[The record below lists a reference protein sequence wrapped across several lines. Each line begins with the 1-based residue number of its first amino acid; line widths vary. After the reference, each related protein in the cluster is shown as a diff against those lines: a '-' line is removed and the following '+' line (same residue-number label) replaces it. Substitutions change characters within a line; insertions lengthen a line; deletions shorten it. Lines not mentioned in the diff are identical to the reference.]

1 MEAYCS
7 MMRNDQSELLQ
18 SSNPLIT
25 SIVVNSFL
33 LGMPLT
39 DDKEVLDEYADFHA
53 ELAVS
58 NQEIEEE
65 LENVQDD
72 QRSIKDFVVDFIAN
86 RFFPSMNGYIKSF
99 LINQLQLPL
108 MWEKL
113 KGKFQIFAMTVSIAM
128 RMIIGIVSGIAKAVL
143 KGLVHVAKLLLK
155 HPYGWA
161 VLALSGI
168 GFAIY
173 NFFVRKEV
181 PEHLKKRNSLL
192 DFDINHT
199 MALMYPEYF
208 GANEMPVEVTE
219 EEKAALIELR
229 ASDKDIFTP
238 ETEIL
243 HTMKTEGWDKIFSD
257 GREYSK
263 FGIAS
268 NAQRSKEFVR
278 SLNWKQA
285 YDIYKREYWDAA
297 KVESIPEEMQ
307 RVYFNTAVNM
317 GVQAAKEL
325 YRESDGTLQSFV
337 NARNARYRRIAAKDP
352 FKRRYLQGW
361 LNRSRQEYLDSI
373 NAIKNVDQF
382 RKAQSKEN
390 AELIRVHKVLGAV

>member
-1 MEAYCS
+1 MH
-7 MMRNDQSELLQ
+7 NDQSELLH

-53 ELAVS
+53 ELAVA

-65 LENVQDD
+65 FENEQDD
-72 QRSIKDFVVDFIAN
+72 KRSITSFVVDFITN
-86 RFFPSMNGYIKSF
+86 RFFPSLNGFIKSF
-99 LINQLQLPL
+99 LVNQLQLPL

-113 KGKFQIFAMTVSIAM
+113 KDKFQIFSLTVSIAM
-128 RMIIGIVSGIAKAVL
+128 RMIIGIVAGIAKAVL

-168 GFAIY
+168 GLAIY
-173 NFFVRKEV
+173 SFFVRKKI

-208 GANEMPVEVTE
+208 GDGIPLDVTE
-219 EEKAALIELR
+219 EEKTALVQLR
-229 ASDKDIFTP
+229 ASDTDIFTP

-268 NAQRSKEFVR
+268 NARRSKEFVR

-297 KVESIPEEMQ
+297 QVESVPEELQ

-325 YRESDGTLQSFV
+325 YRQSDGTLQGFV
-337 NARNARYRRIAAKDP
+337 NARNARYRRIAANDP

-390 AELIRVHKVLGAV
+390 AELIRVNKVLGAV

>member
-1 MEAYCS
+1 MH
-7 MMRNDQSELLQ
+7 NDRSELLY

-53 ELAVS
+53 ELAVA

-65 LENVQDD
+65 FENEQDD
-72 QRSIKDFVVDFIAN
+72 KRSITSFVVDFITN
-86 RFFPSMNGYIKSF
+86 RFFPSMNGFIKSF
-99 LINQLQLPL
+99 LVNQLQLPL

-113 KGKFQIFAMTVSIAM
+113 KGKIQIFSLTVSIAM
-128 RMIIGIVSGIAKAVL
+128 RMIIGIVAGIAKAVL
-143 KGLVHVAKLLLK
+143 QGLVHVAKLLLK

-161 VLALSGI
+161 ILALSGI
-168 GFAIY
+168 GLAIY
-173 NFFVRKEV
+173 SFFARKEI

-208 GANEMPVEVTE
+208 GDGMPLDITE
-219 EEKAALIELR
+219 EEKTALVQLR
-229 ASDKDIFTP
+229 DSDTDIFTP

-268 NAQRSKEFVR
+268 NARRPKEFVR

-285 YDIYKREYWDAA
+285 YDIYKHEYWDAA
-297 KVESIPEEMQ
+297 QVESVPEELQ

-325 YRESDGTLQSFV
+325 YRQSDGTLQGFV
-337 NARNARYRRIAAKDP
+337 NARNARYRRIAANDP

-390 AELIRVHKVLGAV
+390 AELIRVNKVLGTV

>member
-1 MEAYCS
+1 MH
-7 MMRNDQSELLQ
+7 NDQSELLR

-65 LENVQDD
+65 LENEQDD
-72 QRSIKDFVVDFIAN
+72 KRSITSFVVDFITN
-86 RFFPSMNGYIKSF
+86 RFFPSMNGFIKSF
-99 LINQLQLPL
+99 LVNQLQLPL

-113 KGKFQIFAMTVSIAM
+113 KDKFQIFSLTVSIAM
-128 RMIIGIVSGIAKAVL
+128 RMIIGIVSGIAEAVL

-208 GANEMPVEVTE
+208 GNEVLDITE
-219 EEKAALIELR
+219 EEKIALVQLR
-229 ASDKDIFTP
+229 ASDTDIFTP

-268 NAQRSKEFVR
+268 NARRSKEFVR

-297 KVESIPEEMQ
+297 QVESVPEEMQ

-337 NARNARYRRIAAKDP
+337 NARNARYRRIAANDP

-390 AELIRVHKVLGAV
+390 AELIRVNKVLGTV

>member
-1 MEAYCS
+1 
-7 MMRNDQSELLQ
+7 MMHNDQSELLR

-65 LENVQDD
+65 LENEQDD
-72 QRSIKDFVVDFIAN
+72 KRSITSFVVDFITN
-86 RFFPSMNGYIKSF
+86 RFFPSMNGFIKSF
-99 LINQLQLPL
+99 LVNQLQLPL

-113 KGKFQIFAMTVSIAM
+113 KDKFQIFSLTVSIAM
-128 RMIIGIVSGIAKAVL
+128 RMIIGIVSGIAEAVL

-208 GANEMPVEVTE
+208 GNEVLDITE
-219 EEKAALIELR
+219 EEKIALVQLR
-229 ASDKDIFTP
+229 ASDTDIFTP

-268 NAQRSKEFVR
+268 NARRSKEFVR

-297 KVESIPEEMQ
+297 QVESVPEEMQ

-337 NARNARYRRIAAKDP
+337 NARNARYRRIAANDP

-390 AELIRVHKVLGAV
+390 AELIRVNKVLGTV

>member
-1 MEAYCS
+1 MEACCS
-7 MMRNDQSELLQ
+7 MMHNDQSELLR

-39 DDKEVLDEYADFHA
+39 DDKEVLDEYADCHA
-53 ELAVS
+53 ELAVA

-65 LENVQDD
+65 LENEQDD
-72 QRSIKDFVVDFIAN
+72 KRSITDFVVDFIAN
-86 RFFPSMNGYIKSF
+86 RFFPSMNGFIKSF
-99 LINQLQLPL
+99 LVNQLQLPL

-113 KGKFQIFAMTVSIAM
+113 KGKIQIFSLTVSIAM

-143 KGLVHVAKLLLK
+143 QGLVHVAKLLLK

-168 GFAIY
+168 GLAVY
-173 NFFVRKEV
+173 SFFVRKEI

-208 GANEMPVEVTE
+208 GDGVPLDVTE
-219 EEKAALIELR
+219 EEKTALVQLR
-229 ASDKDIFTP
+229 ASDTDIFTP

-257 GREYSK
+257 GQEYSK
-263 FGIAS
+263 FGITS
-268 NAQRSKEFVR
+268 NARRSKEFIR

-297 KVESIPEEMQ
+297 QVESVPEEMQ

-317 GVQAAKEL
+317 GVQAAKDL
-325 YRESDGTLQSFV
+325 YRQSDGTLQGFV
-337 NARNARYRRIAAKDP
+337 NARNARYRRIAANDP

-373 NAIKNVDQF
+373 EAIKNADQF

-390 AELIRVHKVLGAV
+390 AELIRVNKVLGAV